1 MSGCEADEQLM
12 CIACGFPKV
21 MRDGDDIDRVVRDV
35 VQVSPDNDVYGSYGV
50 EAGYKRYNHSCS
62 EYDALDQTAADPFVR
77 ICPVGVKSC
86 FYITG
91 TFQDTGQFTSWTS
104 RRDQREIT

>member
-1 MSGCEADEQLM
+1 M
-12 CIACGFPKV
+12 
-21 MRDGDDIDRVVRDV
+21 
-35 VQVSPDNDVYGSYGV
+35 SPDNDVYGSYGV
-50 EAGYKRYNHSCS
+50 EAGYKRYNHSCT

-91 TFQDTGQFTSWTS
+91 AFQEAGKMTSYERMTGLIDSDIVQS
-104 RRDQREIT
+104 

>member
-1 MSGCEADEQLM
+1 M
-12 CIACGFPKV
+12 
-21 MRDGDDIDRVVRDV
+21 
-35 VQVSPDNDVYGSYGV
+35 SPDNDVYGSYGV
-50 EAGYKRYNHSCS
+50 EAGYKRYNHSCT

-91 TFQDTGQFTSWTS
+91 AFQEAGKMTSLERMTGLTNCDDVQS
-104 RRDQREIT
+104 